1 MADPIQDDIYLWIL
15 DWLLVALKIKVV
27 LLHRRLVLLLKEI
40 KIVFLVDHFQI
51 KIKLIPADFEQLAF
65 DFVEDLD

>member
-1 MADPIQDDIYLWIL
+1 MALE
-15 DWLLVALKIKVV
+15 IKVI
-27 LLHRRLVLLLKEI
+27 LLYRRLVLVLKEI